1 MHPSVGEQL
10 KAARTDKQLS
20 LKDVAASTK
29 IQPWILESLEQD
41 TLQTTMNP
49 AYARNFLISYARFLH
64 LPHAP
69 LAAQLFPESGVQTMV
84 IKPTPVLATKPALR
98 PAALPSS
105 MQVAAKVA
113 APGPVAVPVA
123 AAVPVEVAEPEPV
136 MASAPV
142 SVQIAEPPQTRIV
155 ARVAPAAAA
164 PRVVAASPMAKK
176 AHAAAARQARVVAKR
191 KAPAWTMPRLIMP
204 KLPQVSIP
212 KMSLPRM
219 RVPKVTLPK
228 VELPKIEFE
237 IPGQAMRPPAGVLLG
252 AFAMIV
258 VLKHLPM
265 KLSAPH
271 QQASMAAIAT
281 PAKKPEALPK
291 GQVATPPQKPAQ
303 TTPAVTKP
311 ASTATVKP
319 ASAVIPAPADA
330 KPGAPA
336 DVKPKPVAAA
346 PAAAVEVVR
355 APALE
360 LRIVTRKA
368 QTIAVRV
375 DGKLVA
381 QRTMGAGT
389 QDTWKASKSLEV
401 IVAKPGHV
409 DVTLNGRSIT
419 SQVLASGGRLWIT
432 PGKIERLP
440 ES

>member
-29 IQPWILESLEQD
+29 IQPWILESLEHD
-41 TLQTTMNP
+41 KLQTTMNP

-69 LAAQLFPESGVQTMV
+69 LAAQLFPDSGVQTMV
-84 IKPTPVLATKPALR
+84 IKPTPVFTTKPALR

-105 MQVAAKVA
+105 MQAAAKVA
-113 APGPVAVPVA
+113 VPEPVAVA
-123 AAVPVEVAEPEPV
+123 APVEVAEPV
-136 MASAPV
+136 MASAAIPA
-142 SVQIAEPPQTRIV
+142 QIAEPPPAPVV

-164 PRVVAASPMAKK
+164 PRVVAVSPMAKK

-212 KMSLPRM
+212 KMSLPRL

-228 VELPKIEFE
+228 VELPKVELPKIEFE
-237 IPGQAMRPPAGVLLG
+237 IPWQAMRTPAGVLLG
-252 AFAMIV
+252 AFVMIV

-271 QQASMAAIAT
+271 QQASMAVIAT

-291 GQVATPPQKPAQ
+291 GNVATPPQKLAQ

-319 ASAVIPAPADA
+319 ASAVIPAPAGA
-330 KPGAPA
+330 KPVAPA

-346 PAAAVEVVR
+346 PAASVEAVR

-389 QDTWKASKSLEV
+389 QDTWKASKSLEL